1 MNYRWKSGL
10 VLTLSLSLLLSLFVG
25 GLAQEEPEVENPDT
39 LTAIATGTANTL
51 DPAYAYD
58 TASGNIINNVY
69 ENLIR
74 YPYGIVDGD
83 EKKPDDYSVS
93 EYEPMLASEVP
104 TTENGLIRETP
115 DGGIIY
121 EFPIREGV
129 TFHNGN
135 ELTPEDVEYS
145 LERTMIQDRSGGPSW
160 MLLEPFT
167 GYGSIKDLVTDVAG
181 VDEYSET
188 TSADRAAAFKSYIDP
203 AVEVKGQSV
212 ILNLP
217 DPYPPILNILAHSS
231 SWSAIVDKEWVEEQ
245 DGWPG
250 TAETWPEYHNP
261 GGGSAAEDSP
271 LYDVANGT
279 GPFKLDRW
287 EPGQEAVFSSF
298 EDYWREPAQLDSFV
312 LQKTEEWGTRRLE
325 LVNGEA
331 DMVYMPLQYMDQVE
345 GAEGITVQTGLPT
358 IQMNPAAFFTQDVQT
373 EDNEYV
379 GSGSWGDGIP
389 SNFFNDI
396 KVRKAFK
403 YAFEYEA
410 FIEQVLKGYGYKTNG
425 PVPKNMQPYYNE
437 ELELAS
443 HDLDRA
449 EELLKEAHDGELWEE
464 GFEFTILYNSGNES
478 RKTAADIFESNIES
492 LNDKFDINVRSVD
505 WSTYLDMMVEEKT
518 PLFLV
523 GWAADYPDPH
533 NFVTP
538 FMASDGT
545 YSGYQGE
552 SVRELAREKYD
563 PLIEEAMQTVD
574 EQERKEIY
582 YELQK
587 LAKEDAI
594 DVWLPQAEGY
604 RVMRSWVQNVPFN
617 PMYSD
622 PWSYVYPITKGYE
635 D

>member
-1 MNYRWKSGL
+1 MNYRWKNGL
-10 VLTLSLSLLLSLFVG
+10 ILALSVTLLVSLFVA
-25 GLAQEEPEVENPDT
+25 GLGQDKPEVQNPDT
-39 LTAIATGTANTL
+39 LTAVATGTANTL

-74 YPYGIVDGD
+74 YPYGVVDGND
-83 EKKPDDYSVS
+83 KNPENYSVS
-93 EYEPMLASEVP
+93 EYKPMLATKVP
-104 TTENGLIRETP
+104 TKENGLVRELS
-115 DGGIIY
+115 GGEVIY

-145 LERTMIQDRSGGPSW
+145 FERTMIQDRSGGPSW

-167 GYGSIKDLVTDVAG
+167 GYGSIKNLVTDVAG
-181 VDEYSET
+181 VEEFSET
-188 TSADRAAAFKSYIDP
+188 TSADRVAAFKSFIDP

-212 ILNLP
+212 VIKLP
-217 DPYPPILNILAHSS
+217 DPYPPIMNILAHSS
-231 SWSAIVDKEWVEEQ
+231 YWSAIVDKEWVTEQ
-245 DGWPG
+245 GGWPG

-279 GPFKLDRW
+279 GPFKLERW
-287 EPGQEAVFSSF
+287 EPGQEAVFSSYA
-298 EDYWREPAQLDSFV
+298 DYWREPAKLDSFV
-312 LQKTEEWGTRRLE
+312 LQKTQEWGTRRLQ

-331 DMVYMPLQYMDQVE
+331 DIVYMPLQYMDQVK
-345 GAEGITVQTGLPT
+345 GAKGISVQMGLPT
-358 IQMNPAAFFTQDVQT
+358 IQMNPAAFFTQDVIT
-373 EDNEYV
+373 EDNDLV

-389 SNFFNDI
+389 SNFFNDV
-396 KVRKAFK
+396 KVRKAFN
-403 YAFEYEA
+403 YAFQYDA
-410 FIEQVLKGYGYKTNG
+410 FIEQVLQGYGYKTNG
-425 PVPKNMQPYYNE
+425 PVPKNMQPYYNDD
-437 ELELAS
+437 LEMYT
-443 HDLDRA
+443 HNLDKA
-449 EELLKEAHDGELWEE
+449 EELLKEAHGGELWEK

-478 RKTAADIFESNIES
+478 RKTAADIFEANIEK
-492 LNDKFDINVRSVD
+492 LNDKFNINVRGVD
-505 WSTYLDMMVEEKT
+505 WSTYLDMMVQERT
-518 PLFLV
+518 PLFLI
-523 GWAADYPDPH
+523 GWIADFPDPH

-545 YSGYQGE
+545 FSGWQGQGMK
-552 SVRELAREKYD
+552 ELATEKYD

-587 LAKEDAI
+587 LAYEDAI

-622 PWSYVYPITKGYE
+622 SWSYVYPISKGYE
-635 D
+635 E